1 MMGIVW
7 GLPVAPALYVFD
19 WLTSFGPGDRSWPD
33 LFLTGFAAS
42 IAVITWGLLLL
53 VLSGS
58 LQFLIRLRFEGRI
71 VAPLSSTTTIRW
83 AICGLL
89 HRSTQPFLV
98 HVVPSFFANAYYRL
112 GGCKIG
118 KNVNIN
124 SVKINDPS
132 LVELGDNVVVGGG
145 ATMNGHLVEKGN
157 IVLERIQLEKTQL
170 SVRIQWLVQVQKLV
184 KIVSLVIVPFY
195 LSASR
200 FQTERYGWVFPHDR
214 LSTVTLILPNEKH
227 TRKFQTDLSQS
238 NVFVDASRSQESQ
251 SIRIKRM
258 HCLN

>member
-1 MMGIVW
+1 MRGFPQIQIILSVVLIFMMGLVW

-42 IAVITWGLLLL
+42 IAVITWGLFLLA
-53 VLSGS
+53 LSGS

-157 IVLERIQLEKTQL
+157 IVLERITVGKN
-170 SVRIQWLVQVQKLV
+170 
-184 KIVSLVIVPFY
+184 
-195 LSASR
+195 
-200 FQTERYGWVFPHDR
+200 
-214 LSTVTLILPNEKH
+214 STVGANTMVGPGAKIGENCVLGNRAVLPK
-227 TRKFQTDLSQS
+227 RKSIPDGEIWVGIPARPIVYS
-238 NVFVDASRSQESQ
+238 NPETS
-251 SIRIKRM
+251 K
-258 HCLN
+258 